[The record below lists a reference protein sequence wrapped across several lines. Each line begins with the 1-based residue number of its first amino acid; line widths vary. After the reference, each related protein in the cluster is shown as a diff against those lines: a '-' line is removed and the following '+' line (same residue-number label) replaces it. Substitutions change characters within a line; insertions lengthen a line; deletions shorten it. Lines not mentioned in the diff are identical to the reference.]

1 MKNDKI
7 CTMVSSM
14 GLRWGFDTGT
24 QMGNTAQEGKSAKET
39 KTKTKTK
46 TPTKIQTKTQTQ
58 TNTKAKANAKTQTQ
72 TQTKKKTMVSSMGL
86 R

>member
-1 MKNDKI
+1 MNTFLSGRETVAAEFVKDDKI

-24 QMGNTAQEGKSAKET
+24 HQWNTAQEPGKSAIKKK

-46 TPTKIQTKTQTQ
+46 T
-58 TNTKAKANAKTQTQ
+58 
-72 TQTKKKTMVSSMGL
+72 
-86 R
+86 